1 MAEVTRHDHG
11 KKLTALKKSNSS
23 DSDILFFAKDQ
34 SKSHQGW
41 SKLARQFSE
50 KNSQFFK
57 LKLSADPMGRARPHD
72 SRRASPAYLGRE
84 PDQRQR
90 WRSAVMVRGG
100 GRGLGGAGGVRRR

>member
-57 LKLSADPMGRARPHD
+57 LKLSADPMGHD
-72 SRRASPAYLGRE
+72 RTTPVVPAQPTSVVSRTSG
-84 PDQRQR
+84 
-90 WRSAVMVRGG
+90 SGG
-100 GRGLGGAGGVRRR
+100 GAR

>member
-50 KNSQFFK
+50 KK
-57 LKLSADPMGRARPHD
+57 LPIF
-72 SRRASPAYLGRE
+72 
-84 PDQRQR
+84 
-90 WRSAVMVRGG
+90 
-100 GRGLGGAGGVRRR
+100 